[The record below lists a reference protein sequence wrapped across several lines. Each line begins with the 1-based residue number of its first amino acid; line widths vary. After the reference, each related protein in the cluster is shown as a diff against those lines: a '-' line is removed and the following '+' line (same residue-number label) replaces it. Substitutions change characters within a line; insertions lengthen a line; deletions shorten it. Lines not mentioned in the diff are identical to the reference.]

1 MVVEE
6 SLGQMSV
13 NGVEFETVKVTS
25 RFNVFCQSTNVLK
38 RFKSDFEDVALTG
51 GLQLQTRSSHVRLSE
66 PEALADFGLF
76 EPMLQPVEIG
86 VRCVNVNDRLPRN
99 SARMSETVVVNHQRR
114 HAGVVLVRMHV
125 EKPSLNHRHAAPQ
138 GLQVEQKPGSLPTS
152 TRPTC

>member
-25 RFNVFCQSTNVLK
+25 RFNVLCQSTNMLK
-38 RFKSDFEDVALTG
+38 QFESNLEDVALAG
-51 GLQLQTRSSHVRLSE
+51 GLQIQTRPSHVGLSE
-66 PEALADFGLF
+66 PETLTDFGLLK
-76 EPMLQPVEIG
+76 PMLQPVEIG
-86 VRCVNVNDRLPRN
+86 VRCVNVNDRLPWN
-99 SARMSETVVVNHQRR
+99 GARMSTTVVVDHPRR

-125 EKPSLNHRHAAPQ
+125 EKPSLNHRHAVPQ
-138 GLQVEQKPGSLPTS
+138 GLQVEQKPGSIPTS